1 LKAEVAAD
9 IRAIFNAA
17 NRYDA
22 EVLLAQVLQKY
33 SPKASKLWSFQQI
46 TMGPTTRGN
55 SRWILGEPG
64 ASDWRKP
71 D

>member
-22 EVLLAQVLQKY
+22 EVLLAQALQKY

-46 TMGPTTRGN
+46 TKGPTTRGN
-55 SRWILGEPG
+55 NR
-64 ASDWRKP
+64 
-71 D
+71 

>member
-55 SRWILGEPG
+55 NR
-64 ASDWRKP
+64 
-71 D
+71 